1 MQSTGGF
8 LPVWLDGCAMHGGGG
23 REMTANVRKQQMG
36 ENCQWLMV
44 NCQLSM
50 RRGAS
55 LTIDQ
60 WQMAIGNFGEMLVI

>member
-1 MQSTGGF
+1 MGIGAVC
-8 LPVWLDGCAMHGGGG
+8 LHGK
-23 REMTANVRKQQMG
+23 MAANGRKQRMA

-55 LTIDQ
+55 LTIDH
-60 WQMAIGNFGEMLVI
+60 WQLAIGNFGEMLVV